1 MMMMVRKTWASSH
14 ASHVCKPFPLFSC
27 FVGHIGV
34 VILASVDLVADGL
47 TVNSAWEVFSNQS
60 LLVLPG

>member
-1 MMMMVRKTWASSH
+1 MMMMVRKIWARSH
-14 ASHVCKPFPLFSC
+14 FSEICSPLSLFSC

-34 VILASVDLVADGL
+34 VILASVDLVADGHA
-47 TVNSAWEVFSNQS
+47 VNSAWEVFSIHS